1 MVLPT
6 FEHLDEEKQARIRQ
20 ALLNEFSH
28 YSLADAQVARI
39 VKDAGIA
46 RGAFYKYFTDLT
58 DAYRYLFGIAMREI
72 HQGMPKRPTAG
83 NVDEYIAALRQF
95 IETTSQCEYRD
106 LIQQH
111 FRYNEG
117 YLGETPTRLIP
128 GGDAKQWAFTVLY
141 HQTVKDI
148 MLAPDTAEARIAQLR
163 IALTRGSEGE

>member
-6 FEHLDEEKQARIRQ
+6 FEHLEADKQARIRQ

-28 YSLADAQVARI
+28 YPLAEAQVARI
-39 VKDAGIA
+39 VKDADIA
-46 RGAFYKYFTDLT
+46 RGAFYKYFADLT
-58 DAYRYLFGIAMREI
+58 DAYQYLFGIAMGLI
-72 HQGMPKRPTAG
+72 HSSMPKRPTAG

-95 IETTSQCEYRD
+95 VEMTNQCEYRE

-117 YLGETPTRLIP
+117 YLGEAPTRLIP